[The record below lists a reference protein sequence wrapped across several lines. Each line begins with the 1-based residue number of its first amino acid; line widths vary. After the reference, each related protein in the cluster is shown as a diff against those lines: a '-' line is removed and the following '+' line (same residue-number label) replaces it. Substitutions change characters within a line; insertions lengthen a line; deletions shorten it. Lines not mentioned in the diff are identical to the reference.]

1 MMAKIYYK
9 IYIALSPMKF

>member
-1 MMAKIYYK
+1 MAKIYYK